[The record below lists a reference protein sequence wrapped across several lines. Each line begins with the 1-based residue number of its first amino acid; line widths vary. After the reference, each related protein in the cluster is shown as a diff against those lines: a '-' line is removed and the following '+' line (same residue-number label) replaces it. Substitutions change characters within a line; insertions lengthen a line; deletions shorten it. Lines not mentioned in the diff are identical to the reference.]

1 MTLRD
6 VVTRVT
12 PLGVRLWDSVTA
24 RAVTEGIMMR
34 EVGRGVPAFANGAG
48 VMVAAGL
55 PGLRE
60 AELGAG
66 DDGYWANP
74 PARGVFTFEVVDAF
88 GRFLAFRF
96 TATAPHR
103 GLFTPAGLPASSPGL
118 ATESIPLFSSPSRA
132 VPAGAAVVRAELH
145 DALNDRPAAWALLE
159 VTPPIGPPVLGLAD
173 RLGRTAVILP
183 YPEPTAAVRISPP
196 SGQRS
201 LSAQSWPLSL
211 AVRYGPALTS
221 PPPPDP
227 AEGPPP
233 DLATVL
239 GQPPAT
245 LLASLSPL
253 TPYTTATLEFGRELV
268 VRSTGLPTLLVAPE
282 H

>member
-1 MTLRD
+1 VTLRD
-6 VVTRVT
+6 VVSRVT

-24 RAVTEGIMMR
+24 RAVTEGILMR
-34 EVGRGVPAFANGAG
+34 EIGRGIPAFANAAG
-48 VMVAAGL
+48 VMVAADL

-60 AELGAG
+60 AEFGAG
-66 DDGYWANP
+66 DDAYWATP
-74 PARGVFTFEVVDAF
+74 PARRVFTFEVVDAL
-88 GRFLAFRF
+88 GRFLDFRF

-103 GLFTPAGLPASSPGL
+103 GLFTPDGVPSASPG
-118 ATESIPLFSSPSRA
+118 AQAGSIPLFSAPSRD
-132 VPAGAAVVRAELH
+132 VPSGAAVVRAELH
-145 DALNDRPAAWALLE
+145 DCFNDRPAAWALLE
-159 VTPPIGPPVLGLAD
+159 VTPPVGPPVRGLAD

-183 YPEPTAAVRISPP
+183 YPEPIPAVTHSPL

-201 LSAQSWPLSL
+201 LSMQTWPLSL
-211 AVRYGPALTS
+211 AVRYGPVLTS
-221 PPPPDP
+221 QPPPDP

-253 TPYTTATLEFGRELV
+253 APYTTATLEFGRELV